1 MLNEKQKQI
10 FDFIYDQKQRN
21 LTTQEDKQGYKT
33 ILFKTKI
40 NIFDYIYGFDYVED
54 VPDIDSEPKYY
65 GVIDT
70 RTNNLYFASYKLKS
84 YFEMWDP
91 YIKTRI
97 LENYGN
103 IGQDEIAKQYNELMI
118 KEIEKIAQ
126 NTPDDNEQD
135 ECNEQTARQEAEQLY
150 YYGERQ
156 KDQEQKAHFTSEL
169 LKFVENPNKTIKES
183 INKQIENIT
192 KTIKYKKLINRLKQ
206 EYLKEIETSDK
217 YKYFRLAKEIK
228 NQTPEKAKQVI
239 IKYLLEDGE
248 TITGKYNT
256 EYIYCPPYDKEG
268 DQVNFSCFGW
278 DSKTRETIRHKQRNN
293 DLYIKNILSISY
305 SGKTLYEVKPC
316 KWF

>member
-21 LTTQEDKQGYKT
+21 LTTQEDKQGYKA

-40 NIFDYIYGFDYVED
+40 NIFDYIYGFDYVKD
-54 VPDIDSEPKYY
+54 APDIDSEPKYY

-70 RTNNLYFASYKLKS
+70 RTNKLYFASYKLKS

-91 YIKTRI
+91 YTKTRI

-103 IGQDEIAKQYNELMI
+103 IGQDEINKQYNELMT

-126 NTPDDNEQD
+126 NTPDDYEQD

-156 KDQEQKAHFTSEL
+156 ENQEQKPHFTSEL

-206 EYLKEIETSDK
+206 EYLKEIETSSE

-228 NQTPEKAKQVI
+228 SKLPEKAKQVI
-239 IKYLLEDGE
+239 IAYQLEDGE
-248 TITGKYNT
+248 TIVGKYDAQN
-256 EYIYCPPYDKEG
+256 IHRLPYDKKG

-278 DSKTRETIRHKQRNN
+278 DSKTKETIRHKQRND

-316 KWF
+316 K